1 MENKEKKT
9 IVCQYCGEQ
18 FYPIR
23 TSRKF
28 CSDKCKQ
35 AAYRTRLEKKESCK
49 LYTIGT
55 DGRQL
60 PDFIEILKEN
70 GIKNV
75 LDIRNLAAD
84 AIFNKDYLK
93 YFLGNEGITYTHDRK
108 LYPPSNNVN
117 LYYENKI
124 STSDFESLYKEN
136 ISQLDINKLA
146 KKLKARGKTV
156 LLGSIKEPIG
166 HERRG
171 IKNIRSPNQ
180 PSVFSQ
186 VDYKFK
192 VDCHRSILANILKET
207 GEFDEII
214 HL

>member
-9 IVCQYCGEQ
+9 IVCQYCGKQ
-18 FYPIR
+18 FSPIR

-35 AAYRTRLEKKESCK
+35 AAYRTRLEENASCK

-60 PDFIEILKEN
+60 PDFIEILKGN
-70 GIKNV
+70 RIKNV
-75 LDIRNLAAD
+75 LDIRNLAD
-84 AIFNKDYLK
+84 GAIFNKDYLK
-93 YFLGNEGITYTHDRK
+93 YFLGNGGITYTHDRK
-108 LYPPSNNVN
+108 LYPRSDNVN
-117 LYYENKI
+117 LYYQDKI
-124 STSDFESLYKEN
+124 STSDFESLYREH

-146 KKLKARGKTV
+146 KKLKVRGKTV
-156 LLGSIKEPIG
+156 LLGSIKEPFG
-166 HERRG
+166 HERPAV
-171 IKNIRSPNQ
+171 KDIRLPDN
-180 PSVFSQ
+180 PSVCYQ
-186 VDYKFK
+186 EKYKFK
-192 VDCHRSILANILKET
+192 INCHRSILANILKET